1 MVRMR
6 IAVKIG
12 LLLFVS
18 LGLRLVSGAQP
29 AALPWHRETIAKGL
43 VWKNVLADSLY
54 GHPQHLNLL
63 EVDMRRFRAELV
75 FRTDSLIRTSRQAAE
90 AGAVAA
96 VNAGFFDTKV
106 GGSVTFMK
114 VGGQVINVS
123 RPKHIQEQSEI
134 LRGVWLS
141 DRKGRA
147 RIEAAA
153 PDSVYL
159 SKKYYTVLLTGPLL
173 IQNGERVVL
182 ADRPF
187 NANRHPRTCAC
198 TTSSNTML
206 LLTVDGRSAES
217 HGMSLPE
224 LTDLLLELGCRNAV
238 NLDGGGSTTMWLAGR
253 PFNGVVNMPSD
264 NKRFD
269 HEGERPVAN
278 AVVIRRRR

>member
-1 MVRMR
+1 MR
-6 IAVKIG
+6 IAPLQIG
-12 LLLFVS
+12 LLLLVS

-29 AALPWHRETIAKGL
+29 AGLPWRSETISTGL
-43 VWKNVLADSLY
+43 IWKNALADSLY

-63 EVDMRRFRAELV
+63 EADMRRFRIGLV
-75 FRTDSLIRTSRQAAE
+75 FRTDSLIRTSRQAAD
-90 AGAVAA
+90 AGTLAA
-96 VNAGFFDTKV
+96 VNAGFFDTRA

-114 VGGQVINVS
+114 IGGRVINVS
-123 RPKHIQEQSEI
+123 MPKHVQEQSEI
-134 LRGVWLS
+134 LRGAWLL

-147 RIEAAA
+147 RVEAAG
-153 PDSVYL
+153 PDSVYF

-173 IQNGERVVL
+173 IQNGERIAL

-187 NANRHPRTCAC
+187 NTNRHPRTCAC
-198 TTSSNTML
+198 TTSSGALL

-224 LTDLLLELGCRNAV
+224 LTDLLLELDCRHAV
-238 NLDGGGSTTMWLAGR
+238 NFDGGGSTTMWLAGR
-253 PFNGVVNMPSD
+253 SFNGVVNMPSD

-278 AVVIRRRR
+278 AVVIRRR